1 MGEKVLQDLN
11 DIRREYNRLKY
22 VVYDDLKELYEENNF
37 LKRKVDAI
45 DDAHQR
51 NTILFLVLL
60 IISFAY
66 HLYFFRQNR

>member
-1 MGEKVLQDLN
+1 M
-11 DIRREYNRLKY
+11 
-22 VVYDDLKELYEENNF
+22 ENNF

>member
-1 MGEKVLQDLN
+1 MQDLN
-11 DIRREYNRLKY
+11 DIRREYNRLKD
-22 VVYDDLKELYEENNF
+22 VVYADLKELYEENNF